1 MPVIISA
8 ETIAVRE
15 CRNNFAHGPM
25 KLQTKNVV
33 IEYRGQQISCEK
45 TVYGCQFCD
54 YEQHEKWMEE
64 KLNEELA
71 RIYQEEFTS

>member
-1 MPVIISA
+1 M
-8 ETIAVRE
+8 RE

-45 TVYGCQFCD
+45 TVYSCQFCD
-54 YEQHEKWMEE
+54 YELHENWMEE

-71 RIYQEEFTS
+71 KIYEKKFKA